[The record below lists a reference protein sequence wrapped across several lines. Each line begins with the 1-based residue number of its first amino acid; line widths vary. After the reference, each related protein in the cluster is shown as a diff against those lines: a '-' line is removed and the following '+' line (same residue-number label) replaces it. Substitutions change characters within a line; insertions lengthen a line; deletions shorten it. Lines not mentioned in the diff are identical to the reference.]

1 MVEVTDPI
9 SVAEAYARC
18 ETITRNEARNFS
30 YGIRLLPP
38 PKRRALSAV
47 YAFARR
53 IDDLGDGDLPYDDK
67 LGRLEEARVALNA
80 LRRRPDDPPGADAV
94 LVALADAARRF
105 PVPLSAFDELI
116 EGCEADVR
124 GASYETFDELAH
136 YCRCVAGSIGR
147 LSTGVFDPRDI
158 TAATPLADA
167 LGVALQLTNILR
179 DLREDRING
188 RIYLPAEDLE
198 RFGCSL
204 DLDESGAFR
213 DPQERLTR
221 LVRFE
226 AERAQR
232 WYAEGLRLLALLDRR
247 SAACC
252 AAMAGIYH
260 RLLGRITDDPAA
272 AVRGRMSLP
281 AREKAVVAA
290 RSLVSAVSMVRAVP

>member
-1 MVEVTDPI
+1 MFEVVGTV
-9 SVAEAYARC
+9 SVAEAYAHC
-18 ETITRNEARNFS
+18 ESITRTEARNFS

-53 IDDLGDGDLPYDDK
+53 VDDLGDGDLPYDDK
-67 LGRLEEARVALNA
+67 VARLEEARVALNA

-94 LVALADAARRF
+94 LVALADAAARY
-105 PVPLSAFDELI
+105 PLPLSAFDELI

-124 GASYETFDELAH
+124 GVSYTTFDELSH

-147 LSTGVFDPRDI
+147 LSTGVFDPYDV
-158 TAATPLADA
+158 TAAAPLADS

-179 DLREDRING
+179 DLREDRLNG
-188 RIYLPAEDLE
+188 RIYLPAEDLQ
-198 RFGCSL
+198 RFGCRL
-204 DLDESGAFR
+204 DLDESGAFL
-213 DPQERLTR
+213 DPQERLTQ
-221 LVRFE
+221 LVRYE

-252 AAMAGIYH
+252 AAMAGIYR
-260 RLLGRITDDPAA
+260 RLLERIAADPGAA
-272 AVRGRMSLP
+272 LRGRLSLP
-281 AREKAVVAA
+281 AREKVAVAA
-290 RSLVSAVSMVRAVP
+290 RSLVSAVR